1 MAGRLLSDRDH
12 ETLRRTIEQVQ
23 RQHSN
28 SRGSLAR
35 RGVRRHQG
43 GYKPAVAAGVSC
55 YYYLTEKKSF
65 AGSGSSA
72 TLATGNLTGWC
83 GATYVIGNQTE
94 VGVSY
99 DDSEADPDTNGN
111 WSITKT
117 GTYGVRFW
125 GGVNLGIT
133 GAAIPTWQ
141 IKLYRKPSASAIGEF
156 ADSLGGFPMR
166 YYSSHWFNAAPSGGS
181 TSFTVPVNHYGFAYL
196 TSGDKVTVRM
206 QLTDATNA
214 TVAPFASPVGL
225 RLTFSYL
232 SDTEMTDTDV
242 SP

>member
-55 YYYLTEKKSF
+55 YYYLKSKTGF

-72 TLATGNLTGWC
+72 NLTAGNLNGFC
-83 GATYVIGNQTE
+83 GASYVVGNQTE
-94 VGVSY
+94 VGISY
-99 DDSEADPDTNGN
+99 NDSEATPATNGN
-111 WSITKT
+111 FNVTKT

-141 IKLYRKPSASAIGEF
+141 IKLYHKPSGDPIGEYT
-156 ADSLGGFPMR
+156 DSLGGFPMR
-166 YYSSHWFNAAPSGGS
+166 HYSSHWFNAAPSGGS
-181 TSFTVPVNHYGFAYL
+181 TSFTIPVNFFGFAFL
-196 TSGDKVTVRM
+196 TSGDTVGIRM
-206 QLTDATNA
+206 QLTDDTN
-214 TVAPFASPVGL
+214 VVVSPFASPVGL
-225 RLTFSYL
+225 LATFSYL
-232 SDTEMTDTDV
+232 SDTEMTDTAF
-242 SP
+242 